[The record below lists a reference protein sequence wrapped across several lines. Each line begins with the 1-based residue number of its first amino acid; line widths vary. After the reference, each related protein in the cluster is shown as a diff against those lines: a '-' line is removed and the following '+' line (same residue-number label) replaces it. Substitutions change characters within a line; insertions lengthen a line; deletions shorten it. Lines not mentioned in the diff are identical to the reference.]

1 MSPDPIS
8 RLEAIHSRGR
18 LLVLV
23 GPSGAGKDS
32 LIACAKQALSGDRS
46 ILFVRRVVTRATPSG
61 EDHDCLS
68 PDEFAVARRSGQFA
82 VHWEAHG
89 LSYGVPATVF
99 PHLDAGGVAVLNG
112 SRAALPAIRAAFEPV
127 TIVHVTA
134 SPDILAKRL
143 AMRGRET
150 EADILRR
157 LHRSTIDPSRSGDWV
172 DIDNSGPIEIAAARF
187 LATIRRALIETRG
200 SLGAHFATARGD

>member
-8 RLEAIHSRGR
+8 RLDAMHPRGR
-18 LLVLV
+18 LLVVV

-32 LIACAKQALSGDRS
+32 LIACARQALSGDPS

-68 PDEFAVARRSGQFA
+68 LGEFAEARASGQFA
-82 VHWEAHG
+82 VHWDAHG
-89 LSYGVPATVF
+89 LSYGVPATVRA
-99 PHLDAGGVAVLNG
+99 HLDAGGVAVLNG

-134 SPDILAKRL
+134 SPDILARRL
-143 AMRGRET
+143 AARGRESET
-150 EADILRR
+150 DISRR
-157 LHRSTIDPSRSGDWV
+157 LQRSTIDPSRSGDWV
-172 DIDNSGPIEIAAARF
+172 DIDNSGPIEIAATHF

-200 SLGAHFATARGD
+200 DLGEHFATD